1 MWDTQLCSDL
11 AGTLLGQWIHVSV
24 VRRMTS
30 LSGTAMTYKVYV
42 NGILLEPRA
51 YPAGTRG
58 GSTYDYSLGESDQIP
73 APRSGGFGQAADFA
87 SRTAL
92 TFGKCSALVWIAVQ
106 QSRFVA

>member
-1 MWDTQLCSDL
+1 
-11 AGTLLGQWIHVSV
+11 
-24 VRRMTS
+24 MTS

-58 GSTYDYSLGESDQIP
+58 STDYSLGESDQIP